1 MTGLLD
7 IRDAVQQVSEAIAS
21 VLDIDVIISDADF
34 RKIGD
39 TKKHYK
45 LEVKEIKEKYV
56 IGGVIKTGVTQVIG
70 GKTESEHCLSCGI
83 QENCNLEAM
92 ICVPIR
98 NLDQCIGAIGL
109 IAITESS
116 RKRLLENQKNFIEF
130 TERMADLIVGKLRE
144 KEATTKLTVARN
156 QLISIMDSID
166 EGIAATDEGGRI
178 VYLNSVLEEIL
189 RSKRETLIGKNIADI
204 FAGPHIAAL
213 INDGTKFNNIEWHAS
228 NPDYDVHCLISG
240 STVILE
246 TKTAGSIIVLKKME
260 DVYKVISKLTTA
272 ALATSFEQIIGD
284 SPAMLQLKETALRV
298 AKGSSSILITGE
310 SGTGK
315 ELFARAIHHCSPRSK
330 NPFIAINCAAMPEAL
345 IESELFGYE
354 EGSFTGASRGGRPG
368 KFQLAHGGTIFL
380 DEIGDMP
387 LHLQPKLLRV
397 LQEKTVEK
405 LGGHKSI
412 TVDVRLIAA
421 TNKDLEGM
429 VERGEFREDLYYR
442 INVIPLHIPP
452 LRSRPGDVRQ
462 LMTCLLK
469 QYCAKLNKNIKGF
482 TADAESTL
490 LSCRWKGNVRELAN
504 VVEYAINMEP
514 SSYITTNS
522 LPFKICEKAQEAVQ
536 ATSVSTLQ
544 LAEKELIRNTLAEFG
559 SSVSAKRRAAETLG
573 ISLSTLYRKLK
584 EMEIDQA

>member
-1 MTGLLD
+1 M
-7 IRDAVQQVSEAIAS
+7 
-21 VLDIDVIISDADF
+21 LDIDVIISDADF

-70 GKTESEHCLSCGI
+70 GKSESAHCLSCGI

-116 RKRLLENQKNFIEF
+116 RKRLLENQKNFVEF

-156 QLISIMDSID
+156 QLVSIMDSID
-166 EGIAATDEGGRI
+166 EGIAATDESGRI

-189 RSKRETLIGKNIADI
+189 RTKRETLIGKNIAEI
-204 FAGPHIAAL
+204 FTVPHVAAL
-213 INDGTKFNNIEWHAS
+213 INNGTKFNNIEWRAS
-228 NPDYDVHCLISG
+228 NPDSDVHCLISG

-246 TKTAGSIIVLKKME
+246 TKTAGTIVVLKKME
-260 DVYKVISKLTTA
+260 DVYKVISKLTTT

-284 SPAMLQLKETALRV
+284 SPTMLQLKETAHRV

-315 ELFARAIHHCSPRSK
+315 ELFARAIHHCSPRNK
-330 NPFIAINCAAMPEAL
+330 NPFIAINCAAMPETL

-387 LHLQPKLLRV
+387 LHLQPRLLRV

-412 TVDVRLIAA
+412 AVDVRLIAA

-462 LMTCLLK
+462 LMTWLLK
-469 QYCAKLNKNIKGF
+469 QYSAKLNKNIKGF
-482 TADAESTL
+482 TTDAENTL

-522 LPFKICEKAQEAVQ
+522 LPFKITEKAQEAVQ
-536 ATSVSTLQ
+536 TTSGSTLH

-559 SSVSAKRRAAETLG
+559 SSVSGKRRAAETLG

-584 EMEIDQA
+584 EIEIDQA

>member
-1 MTGLLD
+1 M
-7 IRDAVQQVSEAIAS
+7 
-21 VLDIDVIISDADF
+21 LDIDVIISDADF

-116 RKRLLENQKNFIEF
+116 RKRLLENQKNFVEF

-156 QLISIMDSID
+156 QLVSIMDSID
-166 EGIAATDEGGRI
+166 EGIAATDEHGRI

-189 RSKRETLIGKNIADI
+189 CATRETLIGKNIADI
-204 FAGPHIAAL
+204 FTVPHITTL
-213 INDGTKFNNIEWHAS
+213 INDGTKFNNIEWRAS
-228 NPDYDVHCLISG
+228 NPDADVHCLISG

-246 TKTAGSIIVLKKME
+246 TKTAGTIVVLKKME
-260 DVYKVISKLTTA
+260 DVYKVISKLSTTT
-272 ALATSFEQIIGD
+272 LATSFEQIIGD
-284 SPAMLQLKETALRV
+284 SPTMLQLKETAHRV

-387 LHLQPKLLRV
+387 LHLQPRLLRV

-412 TVDVRLIAA
+412 AVDVRLIAA

-462 LMTCLLK
+462 LMTWLLK
-469 QYCAKLNKNIKGF
+469 QYSAKLNKNIKGF
-482 TADAESTL
+482 TSDAENTL

-522 LPFKICEKAQEAVQ
+522 LPFKISEKAQEAVQ
-536 ATSVSTLQ
+536 ATSGSTLH
-544 LAEKELIRNTLAEFG
+544 LAEKELIRNTLTEFG
-559 SSVSAKRRAAETLG
+559 SSVSAKRRAAEALG

-584 EMEIDQA
+584 EMDIDQA